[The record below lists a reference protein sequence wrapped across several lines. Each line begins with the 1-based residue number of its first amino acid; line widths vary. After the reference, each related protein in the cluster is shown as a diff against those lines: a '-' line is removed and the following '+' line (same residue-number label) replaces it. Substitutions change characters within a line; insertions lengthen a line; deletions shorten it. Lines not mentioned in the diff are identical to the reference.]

1 MNKEFKAANTFILSM
16 LKILSDILVYIFSF
30 PHMMSLYSPSF
41 IYTFPLKY
49 IYLLIISYKYEEN
62 ILVCGSVSTYKTEW
76 IPEI

>member
-16 LKILSDILVYIFSF
+16 LKILSDILVFIFSF
-30 PHMMSLYSPSF
+30 PHLMSFYSPLF

-49 IYLLIISYKYEEN
+49 IYLLIISYKYEED
-62 ILVCGSVSTYKTEW
+62 ILVSGSVSTYKTEW

>member
-1 MNKEFKAANTFILSM
+1 MNKEFKAANAFIFSM
-16 LKILSDILVYIFSF
+16 LKILSDILVFIFSF
-30 PHMMSLYSPSF
+30 PHMMSFYSPSF